1 MAINI
6 VNTEE
11 DAQNFPYFGNQS
23 TILFTNESKYIDLNG
38 VNVFVDRPKKGDVLC
53 VTRYKDESGNLLP
66 ADEQKVKWIDGLSIN
81 PTRLSQ

>member
-23 TILFTNESKYIDLNG
+23 TILFTNETKDIDLNG
-38 VNVFVDRPKKGDVLC
+38 VNVFVDRPKKGDVMC
-53 VTRYKDESGNLLP
+53 VT
-66 ADEQKVKWIDGLSIN
+66 
-81 PTRLSQ
+81 